1 MADDDLVSDQ
11 VGDVLLYLRKFIGR
25 RFYQRGV
32 RRRRWRVE
40 RREQR
45 KRTRMEVSGLDRGR
59 AGAIVGDGHGRRDVA
74 IKDDVPPIVRDGD
87 AAANGAAARLSAVPR
102 AFKGRGCGGGTY
114 ASIEVLPPGPTPT
127 TAQARDRTCSAVG
140 ARY

>member
-1 MADDDLVSDQ
+1 
-11 VGDVLLYLRKFIGR
+11 
-25 RFYQRGV
+25 
-32 RRRRWRVE
+32 
-40 RREQR
+40 
-45 KRTRMEVSGLDRGR
+45 MEVSGLDRGR